1 MAACDFIIPFSGE
14 PEKVLNK
21 AKSAVQAQGGTFNGN
36 ANNGSFKVTF
46 FGNTIEGSYT
56 VSGQDLQIAIDSK
69 PFFVPCNTIESFL
82 RKQIE

>member
-36 ANNGSFKVTF
+36 ANAERIDADKWSVASKV
-46 FGNTIEGSYT
+46 S
-56 VSGQDLQIAIDSK
+56 
-69 PFFVPCNTIESFL
+69 
-82 RKQIE
+82 